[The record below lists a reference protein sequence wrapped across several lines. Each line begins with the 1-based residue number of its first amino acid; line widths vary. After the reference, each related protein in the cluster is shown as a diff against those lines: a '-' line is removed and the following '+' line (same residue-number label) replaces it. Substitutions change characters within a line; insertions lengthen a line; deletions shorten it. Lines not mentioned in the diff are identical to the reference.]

1 MFNSSVYLPHITGP
15 YIGGSDDDP
24 AAAVP
29 ICTIKEFPTNAQQC
43 LMFAKSEFIMEFSDV
58 PSFTTSVLRSKEKPA
73 HSDSFLIL
81 QRISESMV
89 NMSSFEQ
96 CIAWAHSF
104 YFESVFRI
112 QTLTLVH
119 PQDEM
124 TKTGKF
130 WAPPRRFPTT
140 ADFDGSDPLLRSFVL
155 SAAVLKAK
163 TCGIAVPDDLSTF
176 SFPLE
181 QDSKPESHRICSNY
195 VEERKLKLAKKPLED
210 ALLEDDDEDTRGK
223 VAMED
228 AKHAAFKEEESSK
241 IMSALSRISDAPPS
255 KFQSMDF
262 NKDDASHM
270 YAVESISI

>member
-1 MFNSSVYLPHITGP
+1 
-15 YIGGSDDDP
+15 
-24 AAAVP
+24 
-29 ICTIKEFPTNAQQC
+29 
-43 LMFAKSEFIMEFSDV
+43 
-58 PSFTTSVLRSKEKPA
+58 
-73 HSDSFLIL
+73 
-81 QRISESMV
+81 MV

-96 CIAWAHSF
+96 CIAWAHSL

-163 TCGIAVPDDLSTF
+163 TCGIAVPDDLSTI

-181 QDSKPESHRICSNY
+181 QESQRICSNY
-195 VEERKLKLAKKPLED
+195 VEERKLKFALKPLED
-210 ALLEDDDEDTRGK
+210 ALLEDDDQDKREK
-223 VAMED
+223 KAMEE

-241 IMSALSRISDAPPS
+241 ILSALSRISDASPS

-262 NKDDASHM
+262 DKDNASHM
-270 YAVESISI
+270 YAVEII